1 MRRGAKSSNSWSN
14 LVGQSP
20 PTLTKWRV
28 LIRLPGD
35 FSNALR
41 WLQIELQTPQ
51 YFSHRS
57 IGDSDLFPLWQW
69 LTGGALVL
77 QDAHRLLALRLERYC
92 VAACHPNA
100 EVQLDE
106 NDLKGLPEKFRDLFR
121 FNFKVGIFEVN
132 PTAIAAQP
140 ALAREFHEVRERYIA
155 RVASMI
161 RAGINKALD
170 IVLHAQPKYAAK
182 KAAAGNHLGFRYH
195 VVWAL
200 ARRPELIGMF
210 YVELG
215 GWGFHTLL
223 DSLSEAERIAPGFC
237 KRMERLGDLIFSDL
251 DEAWK
256 LLDEA
261 PGLVRQH
268 PLFQLRQAMA
278 YVADTDYQHALPIY
292 LKLCE
297 TWPDDAVGFANACD
311 CLMHLGRWT
320 EAQAVFD
327 RAPQCYQAFHLYH
340 SQRENLK
347 QRALVS
353 SPPKNA
359 PFCGQPDLGGLL
371 GPPQTLKSQPIAVC
385 ATQKP
390 ELRQKSILDIIAE
403 GTLARTAGSQSRCI
417 NQPTACSSK

>member
-1 MRRGAKSSNSWSN
+1 
-14 LVGQSP
+14 
-20 PTLTKWRV
+20 
-28 LIRLPGD
+28 
-35 FSNALR
+35 
-41 WLQIELQTPQ
+41 
-51 YFSHRS
+51 
-57 IGDSDLFPLWQW
+57 
-69 LTGGALVL
+69 
-77 QDAHRLLALRLERYC
+77 
-92 VAACHPNA
+92 
-100 EVQLDE
+100 
-106 NDLKGLPEKFRDLFR
+106 
-121 FNFKVGIFEVN
+121 
-132 PTAIAAQP
+132 
-140 ALAREFHEVRERYIA
+140 
-155 RVASMI
+155 
-161 RAGINKALD
+161 
-170 IVLHAQPKYAAK
+170 
-182 KAAAGNHLGFRYH
+182 
-195 VVWAL
+195 
-200 ARRPELIGMF
+200 
-210 YVELG
+210 
-215 GWGFHTLL
+215 
-223 DSLSEAERIAPGFC
+223 
-237 KRMERLGDLIFSDL
+237 MERLGDLIFLDL

-278 YVADTDYQHALPIY
+278 YVADTDYQHALPLY

-353 SPPKNA
+353 SPPKKA

-371 GPPQTLKSQPIAVC
+371 GPSQTLKSQPIAVC

-403 GTLARTAGSQSRCI
+403 GTLASTAGSQKSLY
-417 NQPTACSSK
+417 